1 MKKPNVTFPLLA
13 LVGITRGLAGIGIGL
28 LLASRLHKRTRR
40 QLGEVLLVVG
50 AASTVPLA
58 ITIIRRTRRAHAAGV
73 MEPQSQVFQSAYGV
87 VDADI
92 EEPAPAFR

>member
-1 MKKPNVTFPLLA
+1 MKRDLSFPFLA

-28 LLASRLHKRTRR
+28 LLADRLRRRKRV
-40 QLGEVLLVVG
+40 QLGKVFLAVG
-50 AASTVPLA
+50 AASTVPLM
-58 ITIIRRTRRAHAAGV
+58 ITFIRHRRHARSGGV
-73 MEPQSQVFQSAYGV
+73 MKPQSEVFQSAYGV